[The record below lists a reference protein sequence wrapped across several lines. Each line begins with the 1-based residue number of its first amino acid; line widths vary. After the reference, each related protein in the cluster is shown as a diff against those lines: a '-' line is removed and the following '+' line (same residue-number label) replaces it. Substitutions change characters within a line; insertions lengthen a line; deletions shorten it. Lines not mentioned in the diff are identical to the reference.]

1 MEIAKVWYIAMQNKE
16 KEWAEVNQI
25 FELKYQKCYN
35 YRDFDDFEK
44 QWKDIFTK
52 FGLHKNYFNNKVL
65 LDIGCGSRPALSYF
79 NSNNEKHC
87 MEPLLDDLMKVTK
100 NKDKVFSG
108 VTRWH
113 KKENLPDTNIS
124 KWFTEEDYKLH
135 SVPYE
140 TLVPELKNKVD
151 FILCWNVLDHGYD
164 WKTGLNNI
172 LLYLKKGGLLLLGT
186 DFEAHKYHI
195 GIDNPD
201 DLKELIRYNFE
212 VTTILGVKKQI
223 WDRDYMVLARR

>member
-1 MEIAKVWYIAMQNKE
+1 MKKSIGNIKVI

-25 FELKYQKCYN
+25 FELNYQKSYN

-44 QWKDIFTK
+44 QWKDIFIK
-52 FGLHKNYFNNKVL
+52 FGLHKDYFNNKVL

-79 NSNNEKHC
+79 SSNNEKHC
-87 MEPLLDDLMKVTK
+87 MEPLLDELMKITK
-100 NKDKVFSG
+100 NKHTVFPG
-108 VTRWH
+108 VTPWH
-113 KKENLPDTNIS
+113 KKENLPNTNIS
-124 KWFTEEDYKLH
+124 KWFTEEDYTLH

-140 TLVPELKNKVD
+140 TLVPELIDKVD

-164 WKTGLNNI
+164 WRTGLSNI

-212 VTTILGVKKQI
+212 VTTILNVKKQI
-223 WDRDYMVLARR
+223 WDRDYMVLARK

>member
-1 MEIAKVWYIAMQNKE
+1 MQTKE
-16 KEWAEVNQI
+16 KEWTEVNQV
-25 FELKYQKCYN
+25 FELSYQKSYN

-44 QWKDIFTK
+44 QWKDIFIK
-52 FGLHKNYFNNKVL
+52 FGLHKDYFNNKVL

-79 NSNNEKHC
+79 SSNNEKHC
-87 MEPLLDDLMKVTK
+87 MEPLLDEFMKITK
-100 NKDKVFSG
+100 NEHTVFSG

-124 KWFTEEDYKLH
+124 KWFAEEFYKLH

-140 TLVPELKNKVD
+140 TLVPELKDKVD

-164 WKTGLNNI
+164 WRTGLSNI

-212 VTTILGVKKQI
+212 VTTILGVKKQR